1 MSTPNSLRRFSM
13 FHAWSRAVNR
23 LLSWGNC
30 PAWLLK
36 VCRSVAAGNDS
47 RALADSR
54 GTAHEGLRRRGSV
67 GSSVRSEQ
75 A

>member
-47 RALADSR
+47 RALA
-54 GTAHEGLRRRGSV
+54 E
-67 GSSVRSEQ
+67 
-75 A
+75 